1 MRVAGILIII
11 GVAGLVAGCVSSRS
25 ETVRAMSADL
35 MKNGKVANITVKS
48 VPPNASAAFAGT
60 VQSQLRESLDLC
72 ATGSEALDLEV
83 SITEFKA
90 SDAGMTIL
98 VGDSNNIK
106 GTAKLMRGGETVG
119 DFDISRSVGAGGIA
133 GAIIMSNAEQNTAI
147 GFATEVCER
156 AFGRR
161 PAPRRR

>member
-1 MRVAGILIII
+1 MRLARIFLI
-11 GVAGLVAGCVSSRS
+11 GAMAGLLAGCVSSRS
-25 ETVRAMSADL
+25 ETVRAMPSDL

-48 VPPNASAAFAGT
+48 VPANASAAFSGT
-60 VQSQLRESLDLC
+60 MQSQLRESLDLC
-72 ATGSEALDLEV
+72 AAGSEPLDLEV
-83 SITEFKA
+83 TFTDFKG
-90 SDAGMTIL
+90 SDAGKTIL
-98 VGDSNNIK
+98 LGDSNNIK

-133 GAIIMSNAEQNTAI
+133 GAIIMANAEQNTAI

-161 PAPRRR
+161 PVPRRR